1 MRFAIDL
8 KPYFLILP
16 FLWLASTSLYAQQR
30 SSSPELISGRV
41 VAEKDSTAGIA
52 FVQVYNKSTG
62 KGTTTNPDGHFKIMA
77 LLSDSIQFRMIGYVD
92 TTLSISQLRNIKY
105 QLPLK
110 ERVYTLKQL
119 NVRASRFK
127 QPFAPAEPS
136 KDPYVGYRSV
146 KPSGRSRQED
156 KISVG
161 PAEGGFAVSGAI
173 TALANKFNKKEKQRE
188 KVRALKAK
196 ENEEKYYKALF
207 EYWFDPEIVTDLTG
221 LTGSELKRFLNFC
234 KPSLAFL
241 EEANEYQVILAI
253 QRYHRQYQNVN
264 RY

>member
-1 MRFAIDL
+1 MRFGIDL
-8 KPYFLILP
+8 KHCFLIFT
-16 FLWLASTSLYAQQR
+16 FLCLAVTSLYAQQR

-41 VAEKDSTAGIA
+41 VAEKDSAAGIA
-52 FVQVYNKSTG
+52 FVQVYNKASG
-62 KGTTTNPDGHFKIMA
+62 KGTTTSPEGDYRIRA
-77 LLSDSIQFRMIGYVD
+77 LPNDSIQFRMIGYVD
-92 TTLSISQLRNIKY
+92 TTLSVAQLKKINY

-110 ERVYTLKQL
+110 ERVYKLKQL
-119 NVRASRFK
+119 NVRANRYK
-127 QPFAPAEPS
+127 QAFAPAEPS

-146 KPSGRSRQED
+146 KPSGRSRTED
-156 KISVG
+156 KISIG

-196 ENEEKYYKALF
+196 ENQEKYYKALF
-207 EYWFDPEIVTDLTG
+207 EYWFDPEIVSEITG
-221 LTGSELKRFLNFC
+221 LSGPELKRFLNSF
-234 KPSLAFL
+234 KPSLSFL

-253 QRYHRQYQNVN
+253 QRYHRQYISVN